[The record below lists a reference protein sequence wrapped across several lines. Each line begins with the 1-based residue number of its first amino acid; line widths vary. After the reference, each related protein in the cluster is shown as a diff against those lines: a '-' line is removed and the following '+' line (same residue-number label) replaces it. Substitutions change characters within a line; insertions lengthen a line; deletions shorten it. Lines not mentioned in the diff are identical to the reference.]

1 MSVCVSVAL
10 MYCIKTAKPI
20 VMQPLFIYL
29 FKNLTVHIKHE
40 EIKAQQQQIS
50 VNYIARSG
58 TCHLRPANI

>member
-1 MSVCVSVAL
+1 
-10 MYCIKTAKPI
+10 
-20 VMQPLFIYL
+20 MQPLFIYL